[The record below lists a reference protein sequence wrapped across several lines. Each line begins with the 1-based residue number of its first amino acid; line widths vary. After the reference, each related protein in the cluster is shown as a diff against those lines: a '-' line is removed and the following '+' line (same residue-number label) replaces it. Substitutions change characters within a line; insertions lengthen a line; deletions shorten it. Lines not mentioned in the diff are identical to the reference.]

1 MIYLLQV
8 NIGLM
13 LFYAFYKLI
22 CTNDTFFAWRR
33 VVLIVSLIAPFI
45 IPLINIGK
53 WMESRN
59 RMIVIND
66 FNYSKI
72 LPEVIIGTSGPET
85 SNFSLILANWLTI
98 TYLTGVILLLLRFSI
113 QTVSIFKLIRKSP
126 TETINGIRI
135 KKLEQDSGPFSFFGW
150 IFVNRKSL
158 KKNKV
163 NEVLIHELTHARQ
176 KHSIDVLLAEIVNI
190 TCWLNPFSWL
200 LKKEIRQNLEYMADR
215 KVIESGI
222 EIKSYQYYLLGLSYK
237 SQQGLSNSF
246 NISHL
251 KQRIIMMNK
260 KKTSNTGYI
269 KYTLFTIPAF
279 VLLLT
284 GNISCS
290 SEVPKTDVREVP
302 IEKIATRNEV
312 FMVVEHMP
320 EFPGG
325 MKEFMNFLNSNIKYP
340 ETAIKK
346 SIQGRVI
353 VQFIVEKDGTP
364 TEFKILRSVDS
375 DLDKEALRVL
385 NKMPKWKPG
394 IQRGQAV
401 RVKYTVPVTFKLQ

>member
-1 MIYLLQV
+1 M
-8 NIGLM
+8 
-13 LFYAFYKLI
+13 
-22 CTNDTFFAWRR
+22 
-33 VVLIVSLIAPFI
+33 LIVSLIAPFI

-53 WMESRN
+53 WLESRN
-59 RMIVIND
+59 RMIVVND
-66 FNYSKI
+66 FNYSEI

-98 TYLTGVILLLLRFSI
+98 IYLTGVILLLLRFGI

-150 IFVNRKSL
+150 IFINRKSL
-158 KKNKV
+158 KKNEV

-222 EIKSYQYYLLGLSYK
+222 EIKSYQYHLLGLTYK

-260 KKTSNTGYI
+260 KKTGSTGYI

-290 SEVPKTDVREVP
+290 SEVAKTDVREVP

-364 TEFKILRSVDS
+364 TEFKIVRSVDS

-401 RVKYTVPVTFKLQ
+401 RVKYTVPVTFQLQ

>member
-1 MIYLLQV
+1 
-8 NIGLM
+8 
-13 LFYAFYKLI
+13 
-22 CTNDTFFAWRR
+22 
-33 VVLIVSLIAPFI
+33 
-45 IPLINIGK
+45 
-53 WMESRN
+53 
-59 RMIVIND
+59 
-66 FNYSKI
+66 
-72 LPEVIIGTSGPET
+72 
-85 SNFSLILANWLTI
+85 
-98 TYLTGVILLLLRFSI
+98 
-113 QTVSIFKLIRKSP
+113 
-126 TETINGIRI
+126 
-135 KKLEQDSGPFSFFGW
+135 
-150 IFVNRKSL
+150 
-158 KKNKV
+158 
-163 NEVLIHELTHARQ
+163 
-176 KHSIDVLLAEIVNI
+176 
-190 TCWLNPFSWL
+190 
-200 LKKEIRQNLEYMADR
+200 MADR

-222 EIKSYQYYLLGLSYK
+222 EIKSYQYHLLGLSYK